1 MYLNHV
7 IIIIEIEVMSMNL
20 IKKVL
25 VYIADRQVQKQDLLR
40 KKHNCEQIKLILQD
54 L

>member
-1 MYLNHV
+1 MK
-7 IIIIEIEVMSMNL
+7 L

-25 VYIADRQVQKQDLLR
+25 IYLAHRKAHKQDLIR
-40 KKHNCEQIKLILQD
+40 KQTNRKQIKLILQD

>member
-1 MYLNHV
+1 MN
-7 IIIIEIEVMSMNL
+7 MSL

-25 VYIADRQVQKQDLLR
+25 IYIADRQVQKQDLLR
-40 KKHNCEQIKLILQD
+40 KQHNREQIRLILQD

>member
-1 MYLNHV
+1 MR
-7 IIIIEIEVMSMNL
+7 SL

-25 VYIADRQVQKQDLLR
+25 IYLVHRQAHKQDLLR
-40 KKHNCEQIKLILQD
+40 KQSNREQIKLILKD